1 MGSNENEDETN
12 IFGFKVDPENFDQ
25 LSKDLYEEAQKIDK
39 DLRKYKNAFFSQ
51 LDNNVTIINLINI
64 RSIL

>member
-1 MGSNENEDETN
+1 LGSNDNEDETN

-51 LDNNVTIINLINI
+51 LDNNVI
-64 RSIL
+64 